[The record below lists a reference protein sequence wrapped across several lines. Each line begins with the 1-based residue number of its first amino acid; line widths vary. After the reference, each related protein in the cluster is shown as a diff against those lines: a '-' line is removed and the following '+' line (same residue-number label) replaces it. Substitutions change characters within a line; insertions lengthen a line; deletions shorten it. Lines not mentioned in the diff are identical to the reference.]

1 MVGHGAVR
9 SVEVRLR
16 GFSNGEGGL
25 NKTAFYMSET
35 VLIQNI
41 DAKKLTE

>member
-1 MVGHGAVR
+1 MGHGAVR
-9 SVEVRLR
+9 SVAVRPR
-16 GFSNGEGGL
+16 GFSSGEGGL

-35 VLIQNI
+35 VLIQST